1 MAVPQLGGET
11 SHAHPACTS
20 RTSCWSVLQFL
31 MLQLT
36 FAINLVIIFA
46 LTPFRFLKWSTIKLV
61 NLLSFFTT
69 ETRIF
74 LYSLPFH
81 LKFIILIWIILSTSH
96 IILDVC
102 LLTPV
107 LHQIHI
113 PWTQRSAQGIV
124 FGVFSGRDHFLQRLA
139 VRNTWA
145 SDLSH
150 VSEPTVQSDLVFVVG
165 ADDCHIHPKLRVPS
179 YKCQAPF
186 NNGSFLANWTSIS
199 SASFSNPKKTAS
211 PCITGIS
218 IMALTDIFLS
228 SVVVSVRQGEGK
240 IKIIVSSDK
249 QEVFTTEPSEFLD
262 GSQVASVQKF
272 LSEGE
277 EVQISVQLP
286 DQLCLVPAAE
296 HCEWLNGSSS
306 VEYSSVELSDGRH
319 LPWSEG
325 LCAPFY
331 LNFENGADKCE
342 TLWTQHASHC
352 YSKFYSKKSWH
363 EAAETCRLFDAELA
377 SISSLH
383 ENTFLAAF
391 TLEDAW
397 IGLSSEELSSSFVW
411 TDGSDVTFTN
421 WDSLE
426 PNNNYGRERC
436 VQLMSRSG
444 LWNDFYCSTP
454 LNFVCKKKRVK
465 EQSLRGKYSETQ
477 QARLQREW
485 QQKLE
490 GQRQQMS
497 EELRLYGDLLVVPG
511 LSDDP
516 QHLPLK
522 LLALLQWTA
531 AVHPGY
537 WLFKTDDDVLV
548 NVRRLMALHAS
559 TRLDNECGAVV
570 SHFEHQEPVPRFGR
584 WAELQ
589 YSANSFPSCP
599 SHAGYLINDEVVSGL
614 ASLAS
619 GLRTYSSETSSLA
632 VWLSSLTFP
641 CAARR
646 DLDWRQVFALI
657 FGPARVA
664 AAGLLDILEGM
675 FLAKMPVS
683 RASMMSSSAARL
695 SDIVSCAAPAR
706 LVSEPCW
713 LRDPHECHDQFV
725 VAPNLSVDQMDHL
738 YKTS

>member
-1 MAVPQLGGET
+1 MPIQHVPQEL
-11 SHAHPACTS
+11 AA
-20 RTSCWSVLQFL
+20 V
-31 MLQLT
+31 
-36 FAINLVIIFA
+36 
-46 LTPFRFLKWSTIKLV
+46 
-61 NLLSFFTT
+61 
-69 ETRIF
+69 
-74 LYSLPFH
+74 
-81 LKFIILIWIILSTSH
+81 
-96 IILDVC
+96 
-102 LLTPV
+102 
-107 LHQIHI
+107 

-228 SVVVSVRQGEGK
+228 SVVVSVRQ
-240 IKIIVSSDK
+240 
-249 QEVFTTEPSEFLD
+249 
-262 GSQVASVQKF
+262 
-272 LSEGE
+272 
-277 EVQISVQLP
+277 

-559 TRLDNECGAVV
+559 TRLDN
-570 SHFEHQEPVPRFGR
+570 
-584 WAELQ
+584 
-589 YSANSFPSCP
+589 
-599 SHAGYLINDEVVSGL
+599 DEVVSGL